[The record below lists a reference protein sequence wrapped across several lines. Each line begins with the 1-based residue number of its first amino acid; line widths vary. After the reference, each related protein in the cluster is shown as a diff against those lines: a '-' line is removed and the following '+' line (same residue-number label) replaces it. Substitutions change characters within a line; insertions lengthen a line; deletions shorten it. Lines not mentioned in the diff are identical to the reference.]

1 MKKHNEKH
9 SKKIRNLVVIC
20 LLCGI
25 VLAASTYAWFIGM
38 RTVNVSSFDINIA
51 STEGLYLSMDGESWT
66 YNLDVANAPQYAN
79 NANKLAD
86 VELIP
91 MSSVGDMDKTS
102 SRMKLYEK
110 GSLTAT
116 KGGYRLLASQV
127 NNYTN
132 KVADTNEYIEGDG
145 YVAFDLFIKNLSG
158 EEYYVEN
165 NPLNEEAI
173 YLTTNSSVTVAEAGG
188 VPNTGIENSIRVA
201 FAQIGR
207 VEANTENVSNITK
220 ITCSDVAATDD
231 QVQVTGICRSAQ
243 IWEPNDKAHVQ
254 NAINWYNTA
263 CDKRTGDDVNADAS
277 YADRAED
284 AEDTTTCNAIANG
297 TASAT
302 YAISREIIVG
312 DNVNIYDGT
321 AYNTYAKNT
330 IDYATYIAAEEDAR
344 DDYKLV
350 EYPYFTDTMKALTG
364 TDRPQFMTLAP
375 NSITK
380 VRVYVFL
387 EGQDVDNYDF
397 AQLGAKISV
406 NFGFTK
412 ERFTENDVNHEG
424 PSTDITEGMTYY
436 NATGDVVVTTPD
448 SGITYNADT
457 HYFVIPAEYKTDFTF
472 TDGGTTYTATY
483 SLVDGNDTWT
493 IAKQTP

>member
-38 RTVNVSSFDINIA
+38 RTVNVSSFDINVA
-51 STEGLYLSMDGESWT
+51 STEGLYLSLDGQSWT

-91 MSSVGDMDKTS
+91 MSTVGDMDETS

-127 NNYTN
+127 NNYTDQ
-132 KVADTNEYIEGDG
+132 VGGDTGEYIEGDG

-188 VPNTGIENSIRVA
+188 VQNTGIENSIRVA

-207 VEANTENVSNITK
+207 VEANTENVDNITG
-220 ITCSDVAATDD
+220 ITCADVDADVD
-231 QVQVTGICRSAQ
+231 QAQVTGICRSAQ
-243 IWEPNDKAHVQ
+243 IWEPNDTDHVQ
-254 NAINWYNTA
+254 NAINWYNEA
-263 CDKRTGDDVNADAS
+263 CDERTGEDVNADAS
-277 YADRAED
+277 YSDRDDDD
-284 AEDTTTCNAIANG
+284 ATTCNPIADA
-297 TASAT
+297 TAYST

-312 DNVNIYDGT
+312 DNVNIYDGED
-321 AYNTYAKNT
+321 YNTYT
-330 IDYATYIAAEEDAR
+330 DTVIDYATYAAADEDAR
-344 DDYKLV
+344 EDYKLV
-350 EYPYFTDTMKALTG
+350 DFPYFTDTMKNLTG
-364 TDRPQFMTLAP
+364 TARPQFMTLAP

-397 AQLGAKISV
+397 AQLGAKVSV

-412 ERFTENDVNHEG
+412 ERFTEDDVDHDG
-424 PSTDITEGMTYY
+424 PSTDITEGYTFYE
-436 NATGDVVVTTPD
+436 ATGDVTVTTPD
-448 SGITYNADT
+448 TGITYDT
-457 HYFVIPAEYKTDFTF
+457 DRQYFIIPAEYNEDFEF
-472 TDGGTTYTATY
+472 TDGGTAMTATY

-493 IAKQTP
+493 IAPTV